1 MELNQPLSSLRHWSP
16 KGDSA
21 QRLGRQT
28 KAANGDP
35 APSGDVFDDVKN
47 LLIPPAALLLTEPS
61 DLLFERT
68 HTLLRQQIYLGVDDT
83 KCSLGDSFCSMP

>member
-1 MELNQPLSSLRHWSP
+1 MIATLEP
-16 KGDSA
+16 KR
-21 QRLGRQT
+21 RLGPKVRRQT

-47 LLIPPAALLLTEPS
+47 LLIPAAALLLTEPS

-68 HTLLRQQIYLGVDDT
+68 HTLFRQQIYLGVDDT
-83 KCSLGDSFCSMP
+83 KCSLGDSFCSVP